1 VLNPRRSDVVLAR
14 GEETAMNLWD
24 VLLSIF
30 WFVILF
36 AWIWLL
42 ISILGDI
49 FRDHELSG
57 WGKALWT
64 LFLIV
69 IPWLGS
75 LVYLIARGRAMNERA
90 LERAQGRQQDYAA
103 YARRDA
109 PSTADEI
116 AKFAD
121 LRDRGAMSEEEFQ
134 HAKAKA
140 LGREPAVPSGD
151 RRTVSSQTT

>member
-1 VLNPRRSDVVLAR
+1 VAL
-14 GEETAMNLWD
+14 GQHEEPTMNLWD
-24 VLLSIF
+24 ILLSIF
-30 WFVILF
+30 WFMILF

-69 IPWLGS
+69 IPWLGA

-90 LERAQGRQQDYAA
+90 LERAQRSSQEYAA
-103 YARRDA
+103 YVGRDTR
-109 PSTADEI
+109 STADEI
-116 AKFAD
+116 AKLAD

-140 LGREPAVPSGD
+140 LGLQSAATSADGRVVGSPA
-151 RRTVSSQTT
+151 T

>member
-1 VLNPRRSDVVLAR
+1 VVLAR
-14 GEETAMNLWD
+14 GEEPAMNLWD

-75 LVYLIARGRAMNERA
+75 LVYLIVRGRAMNERA

-103 YARRDA
+103 YVRRDA

-140 LGREPAVPSGD
+140 LGREPAATSGD
-151 RRTVSSQTT
+151 GRAVSPQMT

>member
-1 VLNPRRSDVVLAR
+1 
-14 GEETAMNLWD
+14 MNLWD

-69 IPWLGS
+69 VPWLGC

-90 LERAQGRQQDYAA
+90 LERAQATQPDYAA
-103 YARRDA
+103 YARREA
-109 PSTADEI
+109 TSTADEI

-140 LGREPAVPSGD
+140 LGREPVVTSGD
-151 RRTVSSQTT
+151 GRAVSSPVS

>member
-1 VLNPRRSDVVLAR
+1 
-14 GEETAMNLWD
+14 MNLWD

-75 LVYLIARGRAMNERA
+75 LVYLIVRGGDERA
-90 LERAQGRQQDYAA
+90 RTREGAGQAAGLRAYV
-103 YARRDA
+103 RRDA

-140 LGREPAVPSGD
+140 LGREPAATSGD
-151 RRTVSSQTT
+151 GRAVSPQMT

>member
-1 VLNPRRSDVVLAR
+1 
-14 GEETAMNLWD
+14 MNLWD

-69 IPWLGS
+69 VPWLGS
-75 LVYLIARGRAMNERA
+75 LVYLIVRGRSMNERA
-90 LERAQGRQQDYAA
+90 LERAQAMQPEYAA

-140 LGREPAVPSGD
+140 LGREPAVTNGD
-151 RRTVSSQTT
+151 GRAVSSQMS

>member
-1 VLNPRRSDVVLAR
+1 
-14 GEETAMNLWD
+14 MNLWD
-24 VLLSIF
+24 VLLSIV

-69 IPWLGS
+69 VPWLGS
-75 LVYLIARGRAMNERA
+75 LVYLIVRGRAMNERA
-90 LERAQGRQQDYAA
+90 LERAQATQPDYAA

-140 LGREPAVPSGD
+140 LGREPAVTNGD
-151 RRTVSSQTT
+151 GRAVSSQMS

>member
-1 VLNPRRSDVVLAR
+1 
-14 GEETAMNLWD
+14 MNLWD
-24 VLLSIF
+24 ILLSIF
-30 WFVILF
+30 WFAILF

-75 LVYLIARGRAMNERA
+75 LVYLIVRGRAMNERA
-90 LERAQGRQQDYAA
+90 LSRAQLRQQEYAA
-103 YARRDA
+103 YVGRDA

-140 LGREPAVPSGD
+140 LGREPGVTSGD
-151 RRTVSSQTT
+151 RRAVSSQMT